1 MSIGPWQII
10 IVVLLIVLLFGA
22 GKIPRLAGDVAKGIK
37 TFKKG
42 MAEDEGKATVDD
54 TTKEIDVTPAATTQ
68 TDVPKNKANTS

>member
-42 MAEDEGKATVDD
+42 MAEDETKANGDD
-54 TTKEIDVTPAATTQ
+54 IAKEIDVTPAATMQ
-68 TDVPKNKANTS
+68 TDASKNKANTS